1 MQRITNRFLTI
12 VALMLSV
19 ICMHAQPKPGTLLL
33 EGTPGVDYNKKD
45 AKGKRDGLWVQ
56 QWRDTRNLL
65 YKGQYEHGK
74 PVGDWQRYYPD
85 GNLAAVM
92 THVQDTTVVDAVF
105 YHADGITKASQGR
118 FQKKQKEGNWK
129 IWNEKGTLVS
139 DENFKDSLLDG
150 TCKYFFENGQLLK
163 LETYN
168 LGRLE
173 GPFTEYYDN
182 GKKKSE
188 GTYSAGEKEGAF
200 KQWFDSGTVDC
211 EGKYVK
217 GVQDATWYYN
227 YPDGKPKVTVLY
239 KRGKETKRKYENGTF
254 KEYYDSQIPK
264 SEYSFENGMK
274 NGPFTEWYDKGQYVQ
289 VPGSAEDKEMGIIYR
304 EKLEGTQVRM
314 KGDYVDDKL
323 EGEVVFYRENGNIEK
338 VEEWVDGKLV
348 NTRAVPK

>member
-1 MQRITNRFLTI
+1 M
-12 VALMLSV
+12 
-19 ICMHAQPKPGTLLL
+19 AQPGLPETPNNIKPGTLFP
-33 EGTPGVDYNKKD
+33 GGQPGVDYNKKD

-65 YKGQYEHGK
+65 YRGQYEHGK
-74 PVGDWQRYYPD
+74 PVGEWQRFYPD
-85 GNLAAVM
+85 GTLAATM
-92 THVQDTTVVDAVF
+92 NHIQDTIIVDAVF

-129 IWNEKGTLVS
+129 IWNESAILVS

-150 TCKYFFENGQLLK
+150 TCKYFFEGGQLLK
-163 LETYN
+163 LETYK

-173 GPFTEYYDN
+173 GPFTEYYES

-188 GTYSAGEKEGAF
+188 GNNSGGEKDGPF

-274 NGPFTEWYDKGQYVQ
+274 SGPFIEWYDKGQYVQ
-289 VPGSAEDKEMGIIYR
+289 VPGSTEDKEMGIIYR
-304 EKLEGTQVRM
+304 EKLEGTQIRV

-323 EGEVVFYRENGNIEK
+323 EGEVVYYRENGNIEK
-338 VEEWVDGKLV
+338 VEEWADGKLV